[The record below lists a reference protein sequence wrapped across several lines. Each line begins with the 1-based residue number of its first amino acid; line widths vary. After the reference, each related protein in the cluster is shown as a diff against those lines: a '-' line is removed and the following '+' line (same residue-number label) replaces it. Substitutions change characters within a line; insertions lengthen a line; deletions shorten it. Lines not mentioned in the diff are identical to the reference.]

1 MKNGFRHLVMLVI
14 LVIAAVKAEAQEFGL
29 TLGFRST
36 NVDTTVAGASISGET
51 GLQGGA
57 LAWIPITEQ
66 IYFRG
71 GFLFTQKY
79 FSTTLGSSTTEV
91 QFSYLDLPATV
102 MWRFND
108 FGGVFF
114 GPVLSINQSKSCS
127 NSTVSNCTVTGT
139 KSNLLPI
146 QFGAS
151 FKFAPQLGGELVY
164 EFDSG
169 KIAQDYENM
178 RSIGANF
185 VVWFE

>member
-1 MKNGFRHLVMLVI
+1 MKCGIKHLVMLVV
-14 LVIAAVKAEAQEFGL
+14 LVIAAVKAEAQDFGL

-36 NVDTTVAGASISGET
+36 NVDSVVAGTSTTGET

-57 LAWIPITEQ
+57 LAWIPISEQ
-66 IYFRG
+66 FYFRG

-79 FSTTLGSSTTEV
+79 FSADQAGGAV
-91 QFSYLDLPATV
+91 DVKFSYLDLPATV
-102 MWRFND
+102 MWRFSD

-127 NSTVSNCTVTGT
+127 DSSTSNCTVAGT

-164 EFDSG
+164 EFYSG
-169 KIAQDYENM
+169 KISDDFENM